1 MAKGKSTKKTES
13 KNPHFKE
20 GGGIS
25 KSKKDGGDFSFFQK
39 KKEKKGEVLFDKI
52 ARSFPKKLK
61 KFEEDAE
68 RYADKKSGV
77 VREEPKKEFKKSA
90 EKEHKMV
97 LPPETV
103 EENVRLNK
111 YVALSGICSRR
122 AAAELV
128 KSGEVKVNDIVNIDP
143 SYVVKPTDVV
153 TYLGKTLKIEGKKI
167 YILMNKPKNVITSSK
182 DEKGRKTVLDLVQHK
197 VDQRIYPVGRLD
209 RNTTGLLLLT
219 NDGDLSTNL
228 AHPANMVKKIYMAT
242 LDKNM
247 TARDLE
253 LIKEGVTLEDGKAEV
268 DDVNFN
274 DGKKN
279 EIILTIHIGRN
290 RIVRRIFEHLGY
302 EVVKL
307 DRIYY
312 AGLTKKDLP
321 RGFFRQL
328 DHQEI
333 IMLKH
338 FSGKGKKI

>member
-1 MAKGKSTKKTES
+1 MAKGKSKDSDKK
-13 KNPHFKE
+13 PRFKE
-20 GGGIS
+20 GGTLG
-25 KSKKDGGDFSFFQK
+25 KSKKDSGDFSAFQK
-39 KKEKKGEVLFDKI
+39 KKEKKGDVLFGKI
-52 ARSFPKKLK
+52 AKSFPDKLK

-68 RYADKKSGV
+68 RFADKKAGI
-77 VREEPKKEFKKSA
+77 VREEPKKELKKSV
-90 EKEHKMV
+90 KDQKPV
-97 LPPETV
+97 LPPAKF

-111 YVALSGICSRR
+111 YVAQSGICSRR

-128 KSGEVKVNDIVNIDP
+128 KAGEIKVNDVVNSDP
-143 SYVVKPTDVV
+143 SYVVKEHDVV
-153 TYLGKTLKIEGKKI
+153 SYLNKVLKVESKKI

-228 AHPANMVKKIYMAT
+228 AHPANMVKKIYLAT
-242 LDKNM
+242 LDKNL
-247 TARDLE
+247 TSRDLE
-253 LIKEGVTLEDGKAEV
+253 QIKEGLTLEDGKAEV

-274 DGKKN
+274 DGKKD

-302 EVVKL
+302 EVIKL

-328 DHQEI
+328 EDQEI